1 MDRRDTPLAVEDVV
15 LALRGAS
22 MVSQDAS
29 EDSYEDDRASTR
41 TKSSRS
47 AESFAP
53 SIVAA
58 TILHPSAED
67 NNVRR
72 IWTALVVFLLGYIG
86 TVFLYRLIFIRFYAA
101 ASEEVQ
107 ETDVWIAFDGMVD
120 VMFIVDL
127 WIQFLFTYTN
137 ERGKE
142 AGVGSPRKI
151 ACRYLTGWFW
161 VNMISC
167 IPEDAAS
174 AFYAFFAGEE
184 SIEAN
189 NSQKTVRLMRMQRM
203 TKIVVAVLNTL
214 FGLIWVVHVM
224 ACGWYL
230 CATLH
235 EDVLETWLARRL
247 VGINE
252 DMLLHGDPFDQWA
265 HAMYFIFSVFTTVG
279 FGDISAFTT
288 GEIMYVTLTMMVG
301 AVVHS
306 IIIGQ
311 VINEVNAFLKNKLKL
326 AKEFAVHAQLDSSGS
341 KALSFWLEQNIRDLM
356 GQQKV
361 KGVQQE
367 GGPVAEERSTLPAL
381 QRSAYTQQVSSC
393 PLCLFNATAAAH
405 AALARVGDAASHLY
419 LVLSGTFAFVARPER
434 HSKSPKAN
442 DMWPYQLFSHAS
454 YFGNYELHTGT
465 KQFRRSTARCETPQG
480 GQVLRLQKDHYQ
492 RLCGD
497 FPQFAAAWKYEANRR
512 ESHRCWLHANH
523 TRMLTYRLLAVRRM
537 QKLCRFYLRKADK
550 TNKDE
555 AVKADS
561 SGLLVPGRNS
571 LRSSCSSTAISEGM
585 GSVSMCSVLHENRDS
600 SAGRKPLLPPST
612 HLLSAGPEELDASP
626 LFPLYCGSE
635 DVLALEPCLSHVLG
649 WGRGLLLVSFSSLW
663 LRMSLLLSCYATLS
677 WLLARWVHFLDS
689 NRAEHVLLGSV
700 QIAELRS
707 CEKMVQLSILW
718 LTGVSWCPKD
728 EDARQR
734 RLVADVAM
742 LRSEVEI
749 QGETLTAL
757 RREMARL
764 PFLVAAALK
773 GQSRDMGDVQRPL
786 ARQWALWIL
795 ASALPSNG
803 QGTTTVNS
811 SSLTQYYS
819 PDVPGQCIT
828 MKSCQLQGNFPNRGF
843 CVSTVSM
850 PADEEGPGSA
860 CYDVCNPKLACN
872 AALTK
877 AMVAQVRAGLNNNVT
892 CPREL
897 GLQDSMQ
904 KCPPGELC
912 SDEIRH
918 RFKINSGQGMC
929 VDMCDMRHP
938 PSRFAEGAHQGIA
951 LHVME
956 FRNSGA
962 CQAKPWLPWVI
973 SLLVLLLLGACC
985 RPKQAIL
992 FAWHHGIPRP
1002 AQDPE

>member
-22 MVSQDAS
+22 MVSQDYAS

-41 TKSSRS
+41 TKSSRC
-47 AESFAP
+47 
-53 SIVAA
+53 SIAA
-58 TILHPSAED
+58 CIMYPD

-107 ETDVWIAFDGMVD
+107 ETDFWIAFDGMVD

-142 AGVGSPRKI
+142 VASPRKI

-174 AFYAFFAGEE
+174 AVYAFFVGEE

-203 TKIVVAVLNTL
+203 TKIVRMLRLAKLTQLTERLNLDTYIQRYKVVAVLNTL

-252 DMLLHGDPFDQWA
+252 EMLLQGDPFDQWA

-288 GEIMYVTLTMMVG
+288 SEIMYVTLTMMVG

-311 VINEVNAFLKNKLKL
+311 VINEVTSDSTVNTFLKNKLKL

-356 GQQKV
+356 GQQYKMDEMLQLIANDMPLHLM
-361 KGVQQE
+361 KDLHSRLFNGQLT
-367 GGPVAEERSTLPAL
+367 RSRFLRVPF
-381 QRSAYTQQVSSC
+381 VSSM
-393 PLCLFNATAAAH
+393 PPRLPMLLSLALVSKQYEGNQLLFQA
-405 AALARVGDAASHLY
+405 GDAACHLY

-434 HSKSPKAN
+434 QSKSPRAN

-523 TRMLTYRLLAVRRM
+523 TRMLTYRLLAVRRI

-555 AVKADS
+555 AMKTDS

-585 GSVSMCSVLHENRDS
+585 GSVSMCSVLHENSDS

-612 HLLSAGPEELDASP
+612 HLLNAGPE
-626 LFPLYCGSE
+626 
-635 DVLALEPCLSHVLG
+635 
-649 WGRGLLLVSFSSLW
+649 
-663 LRMSLLLSCYATLS
+663 
-677 WLLARWVHFLDS
+677 
-689 NRAEHVLLGSV
+689 
-700 QIAELRS
+700 
-707 CEKMVQLSILW
+707 
-718 LTGVSWCPKD
+718 D

-734 RLVADVAM
+734 RLIADVAM
-742 LRSEVEI
+742 LRSEVEM

-773 GQSRDMGDVQRPL
+773 
-786 ARQWALWIL
+786 
-795 ASALPSNG
+795 
-803 QGTTTVNS
+803 
-811 SSLTQYYS
+811 
-819 PDVPGQCIT
+819 
-828 MKSCQLQGNFPNRGF
+828 
-843 CVSTVSM
+843 
-850 PADEEGPGSA
+850 
-860 CYDVCNPKLACN
+860 
-872 AALTK
+872 
-877 AMVAQVRAGLNNNVT
+877 
-892 CPREL
+892 
-897 GLQDSMQ
+897 
-904 KCPPGELC
+904 
-912 SDEIRH
+912 
-918 RFKINSGQGMC
+918 
-929 VDMCDMRHP
+929 
-938 PSRFAEGAHQGIA
+938 
-951 LHVME
+951 
-956 FRNSGA
+956 
-962 CQAKPWLPWVI
+962 
-973 SLLVLLLLGACC
+973 
-985 RPKQAIL
+985 
-992 FAWHHGIPRP
+992 
-1002 AQDPE
+1002 

>member
-41 TKSSRS
+41 TKSSRC
-47 AESFAP
+47 
-53 SIVAA
+53 SIAA
-58 TILHPSAED
+58 CVMYPD

-142 AGVGSPRKI
+142 VGSPRKI

-203 TKIVVAVLNTL
+203 TKIVRMLRLAKLTQLTERLNLDTYIQRYKVVAVLNTL

-252 DMLLHGDPFDQWA
+252 EMLLHGDPFDQWA

-311 VINEVNAFLKNKLKL
+311 VINEVTSDSTVNAFLKNKLKL

-356 GQQKV
+356 GQQYKMDEMLQLIANDMPLHLM
-361 KGVQQE
+361 KDLHSRLFNGQLT
-367 GGPVAEERSTLPAL
+367 RSRFLRVPF
-381 QRSAYTQQVSSC
+381 VSSM
-393 PLCLFNATAAAH
+393 PPRLPMLLSLALVSKQYEGNQLLFQA
-405 AALARVGDAASHLY
+405 GDAASHLY

-585 GSVSMCSVLHENRDS
+585 GSVSMCSVLHENSDS

-612 HLLSAGPEELDASP
+612 HLLSAGPE
-626 LFPLYCGSE
+626 
-635 DVLALEPCLSHVLG
+635 
-649 WGRGLLLVSFSSLW
+649 
-663 LRMSLLLSCYATLS
+663 
-677 WLLARWVHFLDS
+677 
-689 NRAEHVLLGSV
+689 
-700 QIAELRS
+700 
-707 CEKMVQLSILW
+707 
-718 LTGVSWCPKD
+718 D

-734 RLVADVAM
+734 RLIADVAM

-773 GQSRDMGDVQRPL
+773 GE
-786 ARQWALWIL
+786 
-795 ASALPSNG
+795 ASSPSAEADTL
-803 QGTTTVNS
+803 GTA
-811 SSLTQYYS
+811 
-819 PDVPGQCIT
+819 
-828 MKSCQLQGNFPNRGF
+828 
-843 CVSTVSM
+843 STRRR
-850 PADEEGPGSA
+850 
-860 CYDVCNPKLACN
+860 L
-872 AALTK
+872 
-877 AMVAQVRAGLNNNVT
+877 
-892 CPREL
+892 
-897 GLQDSMQ
+897 
-904 KCPPGELC
+904 
-912 SDEIRH
+912 
-918 RFKINSGQGMC
+918 
-929 VDMCDMRHP
+929 
-938 PSRFAEGAHQGIA
+938 
-951 LHVME
+951 
-956 FRNSGA
+956 
-962 CQAKPWLPWVI
+962 
-973 SLLVLLLLGACC
+973 
-985 RPKQAIL
+985 
-992 FAWHHGIPRP
+992 
-1002 AQDPE
+1002 

>member
-22 MVSQDAS
+22 MVSQDCAS

-41 TKSSRS
+41 TKSSRC
-47 AESFAP
+47 
-53 SIVAA
+53 SIAA
-58 TILHPSAED
+58 CVMYPD

-101 ASEEVQ
+101 ANEEVQ
-107 ETDVWIAFDGMVD
+107 ETDVWNAFDGMVD

-142 AGVGSPRKI
+142 VASPRKI
-151 ACRYLTGWFW
+151 ACRYLAGWFW

-174 AFYAFFAGEE
+174 AVYAFFVGEE

-203 TKIVVAVLNTL
+203 TKIVRMLRLAKLTQLTERLNLDTYIQRYKVVAVLNTL

-252 DMLLHGDPFDQWA
+252 EMLLQGDPFDQWA

-311 VINEVNAFLKNKLKL
+311 VINEVTSDSTVNAFLKNKLKL

-356 GQQKV
+356 GQQYKMDEMLQLIANDMPLHLM
-361 KGVQQE
+361 KDLHSRLFNGQLT
-367 GGPVAEERSTLPAL
+367 RSRFLRVPF
-381 QRSAYTQQVSSC
+381 VSSM
-393 PLCLFNATAAAH
+393 PPRLPMLLSLAVVSKQYEGNQLLFQA
-405 AALARVGDAASHLY
+405 GDAASHLY

-555 AVKADS
+555 AMKTDS

-571 LRSSCSSTAISEGM
+571 LRSSCSSTGISEGM
-585 GSVSMCSVLHENRDS
+585 GSVSMGSVLHENSDS
-600 SAGRKPLLPPST
+600 SAGRKPLLPPSM
-612 HLLSAGPEELDASP
+612 PE
-626 LFPLYCGSE
+626 
-635 DVLALEPCLSHVLG
+635 
-649 WGRGLLLVSFSSLW
+649 
-663 LRMSLLLSCYATLS
+663 
-677 WLLARWVHFLDS
+677 
-689 NRAEHVLLGSV
+689 
-700 QIAELRS
+700 
-707 CEKMVQLSILW
+707 
-718 LTGVSWCPKD
+718 
-728 EDARQR
+728 
-734 RLVADVAM
+734 
-742 LRSEVEI
+742 
-749 QGETLTAL
+749 
-757 RREMARL
+757 
-764 PFLVAAALK
+764 
-773 GQSRDMGDVQRPL
+773 
-786 ARQWALWIL
+786 
-795 ASALPSNG
+795 
-803 QGTTTVNS
+803 
-811 SSLTQYYS
+811 
-819 PDVPGQCIT
+819 
-828 MKSCQLQGNFPNRGF
+828 
-843 CVSTVSM
+843 
-850 PADEEGPGSA
+850 
-860 CYDVCNPKLACN
+860 
-872 AALTK
+872 
-877 AMVAQVRAGLNNNVT
+877 
-892 CPREL
+892 
-897 GLQDSMQ
+897 
-904 KCPPGELC
+904 
-912 SDEIRH
+912 
-918 RFKINSGQGMC
+918 
-929 VDMCDMRHP
+929 
-938 PSRFAEGAHQGIA
+938 
-951 LHVME
+951 
-956 FRNSGA
+956 
-962 CQAKPWLPWVI
+962 
-973 SLLVLLLLGACC
+973 
-985 RPKQAIL
+985 
-992 FAWHHGIPRP
+992 
-1002 AQDPE
+1002 

>member
-41 TKSSRS
+41 TKSSRC
-47 AESFAP
+47 
-53 SIVAA
+53 SIAA
-58 TILHPSAED
+58 CVMYPD

-142 AGVGSPRKI
+142 VGSPRKI

-203 TKIVVAVLNTL
+203 TKIVRMLRLAKLTQLTERLNLDTYIQRYKVVAVLNTL

-252 DMLLHGDPFDQWA
+252 EMLLHGDPFDQWA

-311 VINEVNAFLKNKLKL
+311 VINEVTSDSTVNAFLKNKLKL

-356 GQQKV
+356 GQQYKMDEMLQLIANDMPLHLM
-361 KGVQQE
+361 KDLHSRLFNGQLT
-367 GGPVAEERSTLPAL
+367 RSRFLRVPF
-381 QRSAYTQQVSSC
+381 VSSM
-393 PLCLFNATAAAH
+393 PPRLPMLLSLALVSKQYEGNQLLFQA
-405 AALARVGDAASHLY
+405 GDAASHLY

-585 GSVSMCSVLHENRDS
+585 GSVSMCSVLHENSDS

-612 HLLSAGPEELDASP
+612 HLLSAGPE
-626 LFPLYCGSE
+626 
-635 DVLALEPCLSHVLG
+635 
-649 WGRGLLLVSFSSLW
+649 
-663 LRMSLLLSCYATLS
+663 
-677 WLLARWVHFLDS
+677 
-689 NRAEHVLLGSV
+689 
-700 QIAELRS
+700 
-707 CEKMVQLSILW
+707 
-718 LTGVSWCPKD
+718 D

-773 GQSRDMGDVQRPL
+773 GE
-786 ARQWALWIL
+786 
-795 ASALPSNG
+795 ASSPSAEADTL
-803 QGTTTVNS
+803 GTA
-811 SSLTQYYS
+811 
-819 PDVPGQCIT
+819 
-828 MKSCQLQGNFPNRGF
+828 
-843 CVSTVSM
+843 STRRR
-850 PADEEGPGSA
+850 
-860 CYDVCNPKLACN
+860 L
-872 AALTK
+872 
-877 AMVAQVRAGLNNNVT
+877 
-892 CPREL
+892 
-897 GLQDSMQ
+897 
-904 KCPPGELC
+904 
-912 SDEIRH
+912 
-918 RFKINSGQGMC
+918 
-929 VDMCDMRHP
+929 
-938 PSRFAEGAHQGIA
+938 
-951 LHVME
+951 
-956 FRNSGA
+956 
-962 CQAKPWLPWVI
+962 
-973 SLLVLLLLGACC
+973 
-985 RPKQAIL
+985 
-992 FAWHHGIPRP
+992 
-1002 AQDPE
+1002 